1 MGLRALNKGTPFQ
14 PKVVRYTFILIHLT
28 HLYQTL
34 AWTLGAS
41 KYTFVRRCISWLTT
55 TISFLAGIENFTPS
69 IDIYS
74 EGSPLNN
81 IQFPLLCF
89 LIKFSRVF
97 LKKKPGRGKLL
108 SSDSNDHFTTIPEN
122 IWTTSLELKKLSMT
136 HIYKT
141 LKKGRGIVVIWI
153 VVVAVVIYIACNFET
168 LIFIT
173 EI

>member
-69 IDIYS
+69 IDIYA

-97 LKKKPGRGKLL
+97 LRKNWEGENYYHVTAMTILQPSLRKFELRHL
-108 SSDSNDHFTTIPEN
+108 S
-122 IWTTSLELKKLSMT
+122 LKSWVWL
-136 HIYKT
+136 
-141 LKKGRGIVVIWI
+141 
-153 VVVAVVIYIACNFET
+153 IYIRHWRKAGV
-168 LIFIT
+168 LL
-173 EI
+173 